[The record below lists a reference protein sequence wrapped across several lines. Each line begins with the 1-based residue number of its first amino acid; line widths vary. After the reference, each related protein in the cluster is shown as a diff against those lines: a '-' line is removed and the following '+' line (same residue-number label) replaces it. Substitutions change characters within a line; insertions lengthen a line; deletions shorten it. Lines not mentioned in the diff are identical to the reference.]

1 MNLAP
6 NNGYTKMI
14 FYLLTFV
21 SLSVWMTLSVIFA
34 LIYIATHFLKFI
46 PVPLI
51 SLYKTP
57 IQIVSIALFV
67 LTVFISGI
75 VYNENS
81 WQEKLRIEQ
90 EKYDLAKKEQ
100 DMLNSKLGQESAAK
114 IAAIKDSATQLKRQ
128 SDNFAQA
135 MKAKDATVQT
145 IIDSFDKAAKDKYNA
160 LSAADKAKAD
170 KEMQDAINFQKNC
183 PVVPEIYINK
193 LNNSAQNPP
202 KDGPKK

>member
-1 MNLAP
+1 VNLAP

>member
-1 MNLAP
+1 
-6 NNGYTKMI
+6 
-14 FYLLTFV
+14 
-21 SLSVWMTLSVIFA
+21 MTLSVIFA

-114 IAAIKDSATQLKRQ
+114 IAAIKDSAIQLKRQ

-202 KDGPKK
+202 KDGSKK